1 MTAASILEMIQI
13 ATQLANVIQEEV
25 NASDSQEVQDAW
37 ENARKMFAQGFAQ
50 AYPEAK

>member
-25 NASDSQEVQDAW
+25 QASDSQEVQDAW
-37 ENARKMFAQGFAQ
+37 ANAQKMFAQGFAE
-50 AYPEAK
+50 AYPAK

>member
-1 MTAASILEMIQI
+1 MNAAAILEMIEI
-13 ATQLANVIQEEV
+13 AARLANVIQEEV